1 MAREISRHWQ
11 ASTGEMKSEE
21 MPLCSGQQ
29 QDFEE
34 TDLSRKEDTLQG
46 WAGKSVWSMVCAMEL
61 GLISSV
67 SQNNV
72 LHDTMPDERSYV
84 NVAGVAVPKSTLP
97 LINNSSVS
105 AASKSSRIRLKS
117 RRRKKKRSSKC
128 ASRSKSESPFIRGKE
143 VKENFCKTRR
153 SYDSTTMD
161 NDLNTVDKFWRYQ
174 KRRHEGTKNAEQFPC
189 SETRNDD
196 PSVSAGYRDSLA
208 AKRDDNDNLPNQSNH
223 TANILPTRVN
233 IPQTGTSSR
242 EVKSSCRNDAGNIA
256 SRGYDRSAGN
266 DRWTRRTDFK
276 TSSKPV
282 NVRQKRMVDRDEDK
296 RLRYSREDR
305 NDDHQGNVSVEPE
318 SEESSKE
325 QSENEEDL
333 ALDELASLDEA
344 ESSNFGAAR
353 SSNSGDARSS
363 SFREARPSSFGGSTL
378 LNFDEARSSSFNEP
392 PSPNLDESASSS
404 FSEMQSSNL
413 DETASTNFGEARSL
427 SFGRE
432 GVSLS
437 FGREGVSLSF
447 GREGVSLSFDD
458 GRSSNFSELRSSNRE
473 DETTSSNFGDGKL
486 PNFGEA
492 ALLSFDEGGSS
503 NFDERPSNFVET
515 QSTNFDGAP
524 SASSNGEQPSKL
536 DIDELSAS
544 KKVSSNEESE
554 DEHSIAKKSKMSSDE
569 NTTTAKPM
577 RKVVKAPQKKGSRWS
592 DGCYELR
599 RVTRGSM
606 KVSKDLFVGKLVW
619 GYYSGW
625 WPALI
630 VDADH
635 VGMLPETEK
644 LWVYWIGE
652 ARISSLNE
660 KTQIEPFSSNLE
672 SRLTKNLSEARV
684 RAIDAAMQMLRGALG
699 CTLTKPYF
707 TWIEN
712 NFPTMIEMMD
722 ELKFYPYPNNIQRR
736 LDTLRQKNAKI
747 TEKYLLDQKRESQ
760 GKKVV
765 EKPKEVPQRNNVDLT
780 RLPLQEQNP
789 GIIAWA
795 KIAGHNWWPAMI
807 IDYRDCCMREPSFGC
822 QWIMWY
828 GDYQLSEVH
837 HQLFMKFD
845 KGIEKMR
852 DYINNTKKHL
862 YMVGV
867 LQASKDYCS
876 RIGLE
881 TKNWTLDDALKY
893 FSKAKSS
900 QASSCDTTK
909 KKDSVKIYDKYSAC
923 IAEKL
928 IELKKNTDVDDERT
942 DVIKN
947 SDDLRSAMNG
957 NVTFK
962 SLCLRCLKVPKGKM
976 DIHPFFEGSLC
987 RECSDH
993 YKPCMFLFGNDSKC
1007 FYCTVCAASGTM
1019 IICDKEDC
1027 PRVYCTACMKHL
1039 LCPTTYEQ
1047 VLREDPWEC
1056 FLCAKSQ
1063 SFTDSF
1069 VKPRTNW
1076 KAKIISMFRTNFKSN
1091 VQQLVK
1097 RNHEKKKIRVLS
1109 LFDGLSTGLLVLL
1122 KLGIAV
1128 DKYYASEI
1136 DPDALMVSATHFG
1149 DRVIHLGN
1157 VKGITKEKIKE
1168 IAPIDLL
1175 IGGSPCN
1182 DLSLANP
1189 ARLGLHDPKGTG
1201 VLFFEYSRILDLVKK
1216 INNKHHLFW
1225 FYENVAS
1232 MPTEYRLEINKH
1244 LGQEPDTIDSADFS
1258 PQHRLRLYW
1267 HNLPLEPHS
1276 LPNQEQ
1282 QDVQDIL
1289 TPHCQRYSLVKKIRT
1304 VTTKVNSLK
1313 QGKLALKPILMK
1325 DETDSLWITELEEIF
1340 GFPRHYT
1347 DVKNLSA
1354 TKRQKLIGK
1363 SWSVQTLTAI
1373 FRSLCPFFE
1382 CNTTE
1387 TNRP

>member
-1 MAREISRHWQ
+1 
-11 ASTGEMKSEE
+11 
-21 MPLCSGQQ
+21 
-29 QDFEE
+29 
-34 TDLSRKEDTLQG
+34 
-46 WAGKSVWSMVCAMEL
+46 
-61 GLISSV
+61 
-67 SQNNV
+67 
-72 LHDTMPDERSYV
+72 
-84 NVAGVAVPKSTLP
+84 
-97 LINNSSVS
+97 
-105 AASKSSRIRLKS
+105 
-117 RRRKKKRSSKC
+117 
-128 ASRSKSESPFIRGKE
+128 
-143 VKENFCKTRR
+143 
-153 SYDSTTMD
+153 
-161 NDLNTVDKFWRYQ
+161 
-174 KRRHEGTKNAEQFPC
+174 
-189 SETRNDD
+189 
-196 PSVSAGYRDSLA
+196 
-208 AKRDDNDNLPNQSNH
+208 
-223 TANILPTRVN
+223 
-233 IPQTGTSSR
+233 
-242 EVKSSCRNDAGNIA
+242 
-256 SRGYDRSAGN
+256 
-266 DRWTRRTDFK
+266 
-276 TSSKPV
+276 
-282 NVRQKRMVDRDEDK
+282 
-296 RLRYSREDR
+296 
-305 NDDHQGNVSVEPE
+305 
-318 SEESSKE
+318 
-325 QSENEEDL
+325 
-333 ALDELASLDEA
+333 
-344 ESSNFGAAR
+344 
-353 SSNSGDARSS
+353 
-363 SFREARPSSFGGSTL
+363 
-378 LNFDEARSSSFNEP
+378 
-392 PSPNLDESASSS
+392 
-404 FSEMQSSNL
+404 
-413 DETASTNFGEARSL
+413 
-427 SFGRE
+427 
-432 GVSLS
+432 
-437 FGREGVSLSF
+437 
-447 GREGVSLSFDD
+447 
-458 GRSSNFSELRSSNRE
+458 
-473 DETTSSNFGDGKL
+473 
-486 PNFGEA
+486 
-492 ALLSFDEGGSS
+492 
-503 NFDERPSNFVET
+503 
-515 QSTNFDGAP
+515 
-524 SASSNGEQPSKL
+524 
-536 DIDELSAS
+536 
-544 KKVSSNEESE
+544 
-554 DEHSIAKKSKMSSDE
+554 
-569 NTTTAKPM
+569 
-577 RKVVKAPQKKGSRWS
+577 
-592 DGCYELR
+592 
-599 RVTRGSM
+599 
-606 KVSKDLFVGKLVW
+606 
-619 GYYSGW
+619 
-625 WPALI
+625 
-630 VDADH
+630 
-635 VGMLPETEK
+635 MLPETEK

-652 ARISSLNE
+652 ARISNSFQLNE

-684 RAIDAAMQMLRGALG
+684 RAIDAAMQMLRSALG

-828 GDYQLSEVH
+828 GDYQIH

-862 YMVGV
+862 YLVGV

-876 RIGLE
+876 RLGVE

-893 FSKAKSS
+893 FSKGKNS
-900 QASSCDTTK
+900 QASSYDTT
-909 KKDSVKIYDKYSAC
+909 KKDSVKIYDKYSTC

-928 IELKKNTDVDDERT
+928 IELKKDTNVDDERT

-957 NVTFK
+957 NITFK

-1097 RNHEKKKIRVLS
+1097 RNREKKKIRVLS

-1216 INNKHHLFW
+1216 INNKRHLFW